1 MAFDC
6 FLKVNGGSVKGEST
20 DDKHKEWIEIMSY
33 SWGVSQT
40 GSGSASS
47 GGSLSSERA
56 DFQDFS
62 VVKAL
67 DNASPQLYFCCSNG
81 THLDDI
87 ELELCRAGGE
97 KEKYMSYKMED
108 VLVSS
113 ARPGGSSQGGEA
125 LPLEEITFVY
135 GKITWTYTFT
145 DPHGGAGSG
154 DNPQFWDLKANK
166 GG

>member
-1 MAFDC
+1 MAFDA
-6 FLKVNGGSVKGEST
+6 FLKVNGGNVKGEST
-20 DDKHKEWIEIMSY
+20 DDKHKEWIEILSF
-33 SWGVSQT
+33 SWGVSQM
-40 GSGSASS
+40 GSGAASS

-56 DFQDFS
+56 DFADFS
-62 VVKAL
+62 IVKTL
-67 DNASPQLYFCCSNG
+67 DNASPQLYLACSNG
-81 THLDDI
+81 THLGDI

-108 VLVSS
+108 VLVTS

-125 LPLEEITFVY
+125 LPLEEVSFRY
-135 GKITWTYTFT
+135 GKITWEYTYT

-154 DNPQFWDLKANK
+154 ANPTHWDLKANK